1 MRRGRL
7 LSRRTGLVED
17 PKNARVR
24 CNKMIPGWEQSA
36 CDLNG
41 NILYRLVR
49 VIAKR
54 PLRAFWERF
63 PDAEGP
69 LLAWFR
75 EVEKEHWGSPA
86 DVKRKYRHASIVG
99 DRVVFNIKGNNYRL
113 VVRIN
118 YELEV
123 VYVRFVGTHEQ
134 YDEIDVREV

>member
-1 MRRGRL
+1 MLDER
-7 LSRRTGLVED
+7 
-17 PKNARVR
+17 
-24 CNKMIPGWEQSA
+24 
-36 CDLNG
+36 
-41 NILYRLVR
+41 VR
-49 VIAKR
+49 VIAKSA
-54 PLRAFWERF
+54 LRAFWKRF

-118 YELEV
+118 YEFEV
-123 VYVRFVGTHEQ
+123 VYVRFVGTHAE
-134 YDEIDVREV
+134 YDEIDVKEV